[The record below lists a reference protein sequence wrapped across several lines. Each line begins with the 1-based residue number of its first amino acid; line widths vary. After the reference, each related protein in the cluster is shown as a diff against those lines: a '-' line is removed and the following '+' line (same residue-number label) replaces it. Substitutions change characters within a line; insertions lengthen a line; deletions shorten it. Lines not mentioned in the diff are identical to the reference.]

1 MNELLALAS
10 VAVGMLV
17 SIAWNTASA
26 ARSTRRIADALE
38 QRNRD
43 NSKGTH

>member
-1 MNELLALAS
+1 MNEFMALAA

-26 ARSTRRIADALE
+26 ARSTRRIADALA
-38 QRNRD
+38 QRNRNYQKD
-43 NSKGTH
+43 NH